1 MAFAKPSRLKPLLP
15 SLKEKKRYLRF
26 EILSPD
32 PIKKEDVFC
41 SIWDSVLSLY
51 GEAGAARAGLWI
63 VPDKYNE
70 HAQSGILRVAHDMVD
85 QIKASLAF
93 ITIIGA
99 TPAIVQV
106 TRVSGMIS
114 KA

>member
-26 EILSPD
+26 EILSSD
-32 PIKKEDVFC
+32 PIKQEDAFR
-41 SIWDSVLSLY
+41 SIWNSVLSLH
-51 GEAGAARAGLWI
+51 GEAGTAKAGLWI
-63 VPDKYNE
+63 VPDKYDAQ
-70 HAQSGILRVAHDMVD
+70 AQSGLLRVAHDAVD
-85 QIKASLAF
+85 HVKAGLAL
-93 ITIIGA
+93 ITTIGT
-99 TPAIVQV
+99 TPALVQV